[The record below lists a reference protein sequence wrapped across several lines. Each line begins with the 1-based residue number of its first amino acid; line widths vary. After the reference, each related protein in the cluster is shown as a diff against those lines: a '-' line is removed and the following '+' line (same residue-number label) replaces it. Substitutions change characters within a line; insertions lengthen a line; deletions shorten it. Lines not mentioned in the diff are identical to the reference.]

1 MKNYLTKQSEFY
13 LRIFRDL
20 TVIKPTIISK
30 NANMFALECI
40 VATMKSA
47 GEITH

>member
-20 TVIKPTIISK
+20 TAIKPTIISK
-30 NANMFALECI
+30 NMFALECI

-47 GEITH
+47 SEISH